1 MIFYSKIVYF
11 RIILEK
17 IIFNL
22 IHIYICHADKKTMDA
37 EMNLPRPP
45 TPADPNESTNEKTID
60 AELDL
65 PHRTTPAVPPKSK
78 KNNQETVTGI

>member
-1 MIFYSKIVYF
+1 
-11 RIILEK
+11 
-17 IIFNL
+17 
-22 IHIYICHADKKTMDA
+22 MDA